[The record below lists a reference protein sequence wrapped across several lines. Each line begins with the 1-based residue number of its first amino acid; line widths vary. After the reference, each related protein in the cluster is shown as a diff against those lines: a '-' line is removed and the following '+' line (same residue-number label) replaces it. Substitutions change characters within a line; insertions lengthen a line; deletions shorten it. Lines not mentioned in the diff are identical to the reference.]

1 MPQVGKR
8 QEETKQTKK
17 KVVGIIGQFRNL
29 RLQIP
34 CLNFL
39 SFLDMWEYQAIAAL
53 RWLLRP

>member
-17 KVVGIIGQFRNL
+17 KVVGIGQFRNL
-29 RLQIP
+29 CLQIP